1 MILGCQILGNRKTF
15 THKCCYILLKHVLS
29 QNRHDFLDG
38 WKRVHISGWTVKSLE
53 GRDCEYGFIKTREFE
68 KEMLRLDRQKKEG
81 ILDTLVLWTFLS
93 EALELLEWN
102 VAMQSKVEGS
112 GSW

>member
-53 GRDCEYGFIKTREFE
+53 GRDCEYGFIKNREFE
-68 KEMLRLDRQKKEG
+68 KEMLRLDRQRRRVYLTHLFSGPFYLKP
-81 ILDTLVLWTFLS
+81 
-93 EALELLEWN
+93 WN
-102 VAMQSKVEGS
+102 SWS
-112 GSW
+112 GM